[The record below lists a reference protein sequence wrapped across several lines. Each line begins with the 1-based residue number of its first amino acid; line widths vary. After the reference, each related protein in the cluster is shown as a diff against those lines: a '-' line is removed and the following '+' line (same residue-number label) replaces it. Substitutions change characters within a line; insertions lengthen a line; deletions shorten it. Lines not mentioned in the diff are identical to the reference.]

1 MVYIDTPYVSEN
13 GVGLDYLD
21 FYHFLEGIVNYDNWE
36 DLIDYKSKHRRLKL
50 NGSDWTKSNI
60 IEASFERLI
69 EQFKESIMVISYRSD
84 GIPSINRIKEILE
97 QNGKKVEIHES
108 NEMKY
113 VLSKKQSTE
122 VIIIGK

>member
-1 MVYIDTPYVSEN
+1 
-13 GVGLDYLD
+13 
-21 FYHFLEGIVNYDNWE
+21 
-36 DLIDYKSKHRRLKL
+36 
-50 NGSDWTKSNI
+50 
-60 IEASFERLI
+60 
-69 EQFKESIMVISYRSD
+69 MVISYRSD